1 MIVVDSS
8 AIIAILKQEP
18 DAASFARVFVGGTS
32 LLMSAGTFLECGLVV
47 RSRLGDQGMKELIA
61 MAAHIRLEVVPVD
74 EKQALIGIEAF
85 RRYGRGSGH
94 PANLNFGDCF
104 AYALAMTRSVPLLFK
119 GDDFVHTDVVPA
131 LPA

>member
-94 PANLNFGDCF
+94 RANLNFGDCF
-104 AYALAMTRSVPLLFK
+104 AYAISMTRSVPLLFK
-119 GDDFVHTDVVPA
+119 GDNFVHTDVVPA